1 MREKKKK
8 ILVLSSLVLIFI
20 LFTVNPNVKAIELGN
35 VEVLRWENNYNT
47 NISLSKRNNI
57 IYIDSTVMANNVGS
71 SISGGVYLEIYTN
84 GRWVNVA
91 SWAIRGTSSATLS
104 DSYKGASG
112 ELYRA
117 RLSAD
122 VGGERISATSN
133 SVRL

>member
-1 MREKKKK
+1 MKKK
-8 ILVLSSLVLIFI
+8 ILLLSSLVLIVI
-20 LFTVNPNVKAIELGN
+20 LFTVNSNVKALEFSN
-35 VEVLRWENNYNT
+35 DEVLRWENNYNT
-47 NISLSKRNNI
+47 NISLSKRNNT
-57 IYIDSTVMANNVGS
+57 IYIDSIVKVDNVSS
-71 SISGGVYLEIYTN
+71 SISGGVYLERYTN

-91 SWAIRGTSSATLS
+91 SWVIKGKGSAILS
-104 DSYKGASG
+104 DSYKGVSG

>member
-1 MREKKKK
+1 MKRKTL
-8 ILVLSSLVLIFI
+8 ILFLLVLLIFCY
-20 LFTVNPNVKAIELGN
+20 PNTSKAKTA
-35 VEVLRWENNYNT
+35 NYNENSIGIFRWDNVIDRSVKLT
-47 NISLSKRNNI
+47 KSNTT
-57 IYIDSTVMANNVGS
+57 IYIESSITSINNRT
-71 SISGGVYLEIYTN
+71 ISGGVYLERYTN

-91 SWAIRGTSSATLS
+91 SWAIRGSGSVILS

>member
-1 MREKKKK
+1 MKKK
-8 ILVLSSLVLIFI
+8 ILLLSSLVLIVI
-20 LFTVNPNVKAIELGN
+20 LFTVNSNVKALEFSN
-35 VEVLRWENNYNT
+35 DEVLRWENNYNT
-47 NISLSKRNNI
+47 NISLSKSNNT
-57 IYIDSTVMANNVGS
+57 IYIDSIVKVDNVS
-71 SISGGVYLEIYTN
+71 SYISGGVYLERYTN

-91 SWAIRGTSSATLS
+91 SWAIRGTGSAILS